1 MESAQQQENQRIPLL
16 FEPDKELNARKEKSY
31 LDCLKK
37 TKTQRKCCKDQLII
51 QSISIM
57 KSIGFK
63 RKAKNGNKFFTKTE
77 ILKKTTYLGSIFG
90 KLFFFEQQPN
100 SLFKEVVMNVFLLR
114 IGTTLVERFFSK
126 SWSKKLRIFLFKKKN
141 NHYFDEMKIWVH
153 KFQRYDT
160 VETKVGF
167 NHRIL
172 GMVG

>member
-77 ILKKTTYLGSIFG
+77 IFEKNYLFG
-90 KLFFFEQQPN
+90 VNIWEAFFF
-100 SLFKEVVMNVFLLR
+100 
-114 IGTTLVERFFSK
+114 
-126 SWSKKLRIFLFKKKN
+126 
-141 NHYFDEMKIWVH
+141 
-153 KFQRYDT
+153 
-160 VETKVGF
+160 
-167 NHRIL
+167 
-172 GMVG
+172 

>member
-1 MESAQQQENQRIPLL
+1 MIPITSWSLHCKEATTFSFFLKLKQYKNSSIHKSMESAQQQENQRIPLL

-77 ILKKTTYLGSIFG
+77 IFKKNYLFGVNIWESFFFLSNSRILCLKKL
-90 KLFFFEQQPN
+90 
-100 SLFKEVVMNVFLLR
+100 
-114 IGTTLVERFFSK
+114 
-126 SWSKKLRIFLFKKKN
+126 
-141 NHYFDEMKIWVH
+141 
-153 KFQRYDT
+153 
-160 VETKVGF
+160 
-167 NHRIL
+167 
-172 GMVG
+172 